1 MGLNTPLQKPVPR
14 LADPAPARVP
24 AAVRTRAPE
33 TVRMLDAAARAK
45 WDAFVAACPEATFFH
60 RAGWQEVIRD
70 SFGHDTHYFLSERNG
85 EVSGI
90 LPLTEIRSLLFGH
103 ALISNAFSVSGG
115 PVGVDDAACKVLTA
129 CALDLLHSGNASYLE
144 YRAPARLRPGWTTRD
159 DLYAGFSGPLPA
171 DEAEN
176 LKQIPRK
183 QRAVVRKALEAG
195 LTWRIDDDVDTL
207 HELYAIS
214 VHNLGTPV
222 FSKRYFQNL
231 LRTFSPDCDILTVSH
246 EGKAVAAV
254 LNFYFRDR
262 VMPFYTGSRPEARKL
277 GANDLMY
284 WQLMRHGAARG
295 AGVFDF
301 GRSKVGTGP
310 YNFKK
315 NWGFTPRPIAHQF
328 LMKPGVSMP
337 DHNPL
342 NPKYRTKIA
351 LWKRLPLAVANRLG
365 PIIVR
370 NIG

>member
-1 MGLNTPLQKPVPR
+1 MGLNSSVQQY
-14 LADPAPARVP
+14 
-24 AAVRTRAPE
+24 AAENASTRAPDAI
-33 TVRMLDAAARAK
+33 RLLDTATREK
-45 WDAFVAACPEATFFH
+45 WDAFVETCPGATFFH
-60 RAGWQEVIRD
+60 RAGWQDVIRN
-70 SFGHDTHYFLSERNG
+70 SFGHDTHFFLSEQG
-85 EVSGI
+85 DEITGV

-115 PVGVDDAACKVLTA
+115 PVGVDEAACQ
-129 CALDLLHSGNASYLE
+129 ALDARALTLFQGGNASYLE
-144 YRAPARLRPGWTTRD
+144 YRSATRTRSSWATRD
-159 DLYAGFSGPLPA
+159 NLYAGFSGPLAA

-183 QRAVVRKALEAG
+183 QRAVVRKAGEAG

-222 FSKRYFQNL
+222 FSKLYFQNL
-231 LRTFSPDCDILTVSH
+231 IRVFAPNCDILTVSH
-246 EGKAVAAV
+246 GGKAVAAV
-254 LNFYFRDR
+254 LSFYFRDR
-262 VMPFYTGSRPEARKL
+262 VMPFYTGSLPEARKL

-295 AGVFDF
+295 ARVFDF

-310 YNFKK
+310 YHFKK
-315 NWGFTPRPIAHQF
+315 NWGFTPQPIAHQF
-328 LMKPGVSMP
+328 LMKPGVAMP

-342 NPKYRTKIA
+342 NPRYRTKIA